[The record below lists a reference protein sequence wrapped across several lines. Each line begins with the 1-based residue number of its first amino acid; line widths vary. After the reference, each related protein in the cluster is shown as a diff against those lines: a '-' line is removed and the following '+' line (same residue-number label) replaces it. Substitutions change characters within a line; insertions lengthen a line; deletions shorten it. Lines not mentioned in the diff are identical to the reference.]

1 MTYIEYYELEA
12 IGELEQEGTG
22 KSQEEPQG
30 IGCCCCRG
38 YVKTKCGFNL

>member
-22 KSQEEPQG
+22 KSQEIIIIKGKE
-30 IGCCCCRG
+30 
-38 YVKTKCGFNL
+38 V